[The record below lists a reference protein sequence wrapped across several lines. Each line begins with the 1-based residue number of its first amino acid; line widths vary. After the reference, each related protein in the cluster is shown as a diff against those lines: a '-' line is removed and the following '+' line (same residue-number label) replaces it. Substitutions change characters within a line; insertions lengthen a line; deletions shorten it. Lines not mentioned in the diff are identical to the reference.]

1 MHLLVVT
8 LVQIEPVREQ
18 QLGQQQL
25 VLVLQLQVQEVAL
38 QVLQQLVQGLQLR
51 R

>member
-8 LVQIEPVREQ
+8 LVQIESVQVQ
-18 QLGQQQL
+18 QLVQRQL

>member
-8 LVQIEPVREQ
+8 LVQIESVQVQ

>member
-25 VLVLQLQVQEVAL
+25 VLVLQLQVREVA
-38 QVLQQLVQGLQLR
+38 
-51 R
+51 

>member
-1 MHLLVVT
+1 
-8 LVQIEPVREQ
+8 VQIESVQVQ

-25 VLVLQLQVQEVAL
+25 VLVLQLQVQGVAL

>member
-8 LVQIEPVREQ
+8 LVQIESVQ
-18 QLGQQQL
+18 VQLLGQQQL

>member
-8 LVQIEPVREQ
+8 LVQIESVQVQ

-25 VLVLQLQVQEVAL
+25 VLVLQLQVQGVAL